1 MSVRRFGATNR
12 GRSTIRRHLA
22 AQRRT
27 VDATLLVIAT
37 CTALASSAA
46 AQTAATDLVFAVT
59 SDYSVSG
66 STASIDVLPMWSV
79 ETGLAPVHSDAIA
92 RVYGGLVYV
101 VNRLYA
107 DNIQVLDP
115 SDGFATVRQFSVGPG
130 TNPKDIA
137 FLTDTRAYVS
147 RYETPWL
154 LEIDPSVGAIV
165 DSIDL
170 SVFADGDGLPESAT
184 MAVVGDYLY
193 VAIQRID
200 RDYYWLPEAP
210 SWLAVI
216 DTRTNSLVDVDAVA
230 PGTQGIELAATN
242 PYTDILIGDDG
253 TTLYVG
259 ESGTWT
265 ALDGGIEAVD
275 TTTFTTLGHIITE
288 AELGGNLEDFTL
300 PVDGRA
306 HAAIS
311 VLSPSAEAF
320 CVAFDWDAGE
330 LLETVWRPGEWSVP
344 DIELHPGTGQ
354 LFVADRTYAA
364 PGVRVFDASTGSQL
378 AGLLDVGLPPHD
390 LVLLGDA
397 VTSVDG
403 DGAGAS
409 DGPIAVRLLA
419 TPNPSRGEVTLAM
432 AALAGDPMSPARI
445 VIYDVAGR
453 VVRELRSED
462 PGRAPRGGADAAGA
476 FWDGRDDAGRAVASG
491 VYFARAAGE
500 AAGTADGATARIV
513 ILR

>member
-1 MSVRRFGATNR
+1 MDRGDPTTWRRIAGA
-12 GRSTIRRHLA
+12 I
-22 AQRRT
+22 
-27 VDATLLVIAT
+27 LLVVAASVVP
-37 CTALASSAA
+37 ALRTS
-46 AQTAATDLVFAVT
+46 AQTSQTDLIFAVT

-66 STASIDVLPMWSV
+66 SCASIDVIPMWDV
-79 ETGLAPVHSDAIA
+79 ETGLAPIHSDAIA
-92 RVYGGLVYV
+92 RVYDGLVYV

-115 SDGFATVRQFSVGPG
+115 LQGFATVRQFSVGPG

-137 FLTDTRAYVS
+137 FLSPTRAYVS

-154 LEIDPSVGAIV
+154 LEIDPYAGAIV

-170 SVFADGDGLPESAT
+170 SVFSDGDGLPESAT

-193 VAIQRID
+193 ISIQRID
-200 RDYYWLPEAP
+200 RDYYWQPVAP

-216 DTRTNSLVDVDAVA
+216 DTRTNTLVDVDAGA
-230 PGTQGIELAATN
+230 PGTQGIELTSTN
-242 PYTDILIGDDG
+242 PYTDILLGDDG

-259 ESGTWT
+259 ESGGWT
-265 ALDGGIEAVD
+265 ALDGGIEAID
-275 TTTFTTLGHIITE
+275 TTTLTALGHIITE

-300 PVDGRA
+300 PLGGRA

-344 DIELHPGTGQ
+344 DVELHAGTGQ

-364 PGVRVFDASTGSQL
+364 PGVRVFDAATGSQL
-378 AGLLDVGLPPHD
+378 AGLLGVVLPPHD

-397 VTSVDG
+397 VTSVPEGVAIGG
-403 DGAGAS
+403 DEPAAR
-409 DGPIAVRLLA
+409 RLLA
-419 TPNPSRGEVTLAM
+419 TPNPSRGEVTLSFDGP
-432 AALAGDPMSPARI
+432 AATTALPQQI
-445 VIYDVAGR
+445 VVHDLAGR
-453 VVRELRSED
+453 VVRELP
-462 PGRAPRGGADAAGA
+462 PGESV
-476 FWDGRDDAGRAVASG
+476 WDGRDVRGRAVASG
-491 VYFARAAGE
+491 VYFARAVGAS
-500 AAGTADGATARIV
+500 AGATARIV
-513 ILR
+513 IVR